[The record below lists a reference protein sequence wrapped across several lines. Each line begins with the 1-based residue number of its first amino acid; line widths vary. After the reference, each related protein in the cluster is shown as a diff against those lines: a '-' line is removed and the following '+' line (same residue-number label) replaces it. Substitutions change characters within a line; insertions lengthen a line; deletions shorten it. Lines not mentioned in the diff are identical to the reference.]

1 MILKNNL
8 YTVLRTE
15 TRDGRLCYDLRLLPD
30 SPIYQAHFPGEP
42 ITPGV
47 CIIQM
52 ACELLEDH
60 LGCPLQLTAVKNV
73 KFLSVISP
81 LETPELTYVF
91 DKIQSDATIRTQITV
106 ISSDKEFAKLSL
118 NIQKLLTP

>member
-8 YTVLRTE
+8 YTALRTE

-30 SPIYQAHFPGEP
+30 SLIYQAHFPGEP

-52 ACELLEDH
+52 ACELLQDH
-60 LGCPLQLTAVKNV
+60 LGRPLQLTTVKNV

-91 DKIQSDATIRTQITV
+91 DKVQSDDTTIRTQITV
-106 ISSDKEFAKLSL
+106 RSSETEFAKLSL
-118 NIQKLLTP
+118 IF